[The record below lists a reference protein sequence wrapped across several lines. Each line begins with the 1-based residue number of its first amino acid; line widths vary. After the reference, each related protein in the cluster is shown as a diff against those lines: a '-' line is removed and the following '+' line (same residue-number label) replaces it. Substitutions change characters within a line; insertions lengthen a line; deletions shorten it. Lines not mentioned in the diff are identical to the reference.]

1 MPHRQLRALLILGF
15 VLSSLSAVQA
25 ASYTVTPIDVPNSRG
40 TQARGINA
48 SGTIVGN
55 YMSAES
61 LGRAFLLIDGQFITF
76 DFLEPN
82 GFGTFPYGINNQGT
96 VAGVNLEEGF
106 IFSLTQVTSIDV
118 PGSQITYV
126 GGINNR
132 GQVAGYYQDAQGVAH
147 DFLWSK
153 GQFTTIDPPGTSG
166 IQVGLNDAGQVVG
179 SYSDPTTGKA
189 RGFVYDKGVF
199 TTIDAPNSLATE
211 FFGINDAGQIVGAY
225 QDTSAQQ
232 ASHGF
237 VLSKGVFTV
246 LPGPG
251 VSGPLSVA
259 SGINQQG
266 QIVGWYTDP
275 TTGITHGFLATPTG
289 NP

>member
-1 MPHRQLRALLILGF
+1 MPHHQLRALLVLGF
-15 VLSSLSAVQA
+15 VLGGLLAAHA
-25 ASYTVTPIDVPNSRG
+25 ASYTVTTIDVPNSRG
-40 TQARGINA
+40 TQPRGINA
-48 SGTIVGN
+48 SGAIVGN
-55 YMSAES
+55 YDADS
-61 LGRAFLLIDGQFITF
+61 GGHGFLLIDGQFITF

-82 GFGTFPYGINNQGT
+82 GRGTFPYGINNQGT
-96 VAGVNLEEGF
+96 IAGVNEAEGF
-106 IFSLTQVTSIDV
+106 IFSLTQVTSINV
-118 PGSQITYV
+118 PGSRVTYV
-126 GGINNR
+126 EGINNKE
-132 GQVAGYYQDAQGVAH
+132 QVAGYYQDAQGVDH

-153 GQFTTIDPPGTSG
+153 GRFTTIDPPGTPG
-166 IQVGLNDAGQVVG
+166 NQVGLNDKGQVVG

-189 RGFVYDKGVF
+189 RGFVYDNGVF

-211 FFGINDAGQIVGAY
+211 LFGINDAGQIVGAY

-251 VSGPLSVA
+251 VNSPPGA
-259 SGINQQG
+259 ATAINQYG
-266 QIVGWYTDP
+266 QIVGYFVDP

>member
-1 MPHRQLRALLILGF
+1 M
-15 VLSSLSAVQA
+15 
-25 ASYTVTPIDVPNSRG
+25 
-40 TQARGINA
+40 
-48 SGTIVGN
+48 
-55 YMSAES
+55 
-61 LGRAFLLIDGQFITF
+61 FLLRCSWK
-76 DFLEPN
+76 
-82 GFGTFPYGINNQGT
+82 
-96 VAGVNLEEGF
+96 A
-106 IFSLTQVTSIDV
+106 
-118 PGSQITYV
+118 
-126 GGINNR
+126 
-132 GQVAGYYQDAQGVAH
+132 YYQDAQGVAH

-153 GQFTTIDPPGTSG
+153 GQFTTINPPGTAG

-211 FFGINDAGQIVGAY
+211 LFGINDAGQIVGAY

-251 VSGPLSVA
+251 VGGPLGVA
-259 SGINQQG
+259 TGINQ
-266 QIVGWYTDP
+266 
-275 TTGITHGFLATPTG
+275 
-289 NP
+289 

>member
-1 MPHRQLRALLILGF
+1 MRRSL
-15 VLSSLSAVQA
+15 LSAVLSLSVLLSTLIAAHA
-25 ASYTVTPIDVPNSRG
+25 ASYTVTMIDVPNSRG

-55 YMSAES
+55 YVSAES
-61 LGRAFLLIDGQFITF
+61 LGHAFLLIDGQFITF

-82 GFGTFPYGINNQGT
+82 GFGGSPYGINNQGT
-96 VAGVNLEEGF
+96 IAGINGAEGF
-106 IFSLTQVTSIDV
+106 IFSLTQVTSINV
-118 PGSQITYV
+118 PGSRVTYV

-132 GQVAGYYQDAQGVAH
+132 GEVAGYYQDAQGVDH

-153 GQFTTIDPPGTSG
+153 DQFTTIDPPGSPLPLAS
-166 IQVGLNDAGQVVG
+166 LNDKGQVVG
-179 SYSDPTTGKA
+179 TYSDPTTGRP
-189 RGFVYDKGVF
+189 RGFLYDKGVF
-199 TTIDAPNSLATE
+199 TTIDAPNSLRTE
-211 FFGINDAGQIVGAY
+211 LFGINDAGQIVGAY
-225 QDTSAQQ
+225 QDTSAPQ

-251 VSGPLSVA
+251 VNSPPGA
-259 SGINQQG
+259 AEAINQYG
-266 QIVGWYTDP
+266 QIVGYFTDP
-275 TTGITHGFLATPTG
+275 TTGITHGFLATPTE